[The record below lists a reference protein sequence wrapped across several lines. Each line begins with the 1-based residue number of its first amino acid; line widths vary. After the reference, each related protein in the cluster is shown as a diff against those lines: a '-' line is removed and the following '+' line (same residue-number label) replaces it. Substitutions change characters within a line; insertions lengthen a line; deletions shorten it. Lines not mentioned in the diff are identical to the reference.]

1 MTATALIPEHP
12 VPTAGRITVWMEEA
26 DADLGAPLLGRHGL
40 GPELDVEAGR
50 GQHADRDEAGYHS
63 I

>member
-50 GQHADRDEAGYHS
+50 GQQADR
-63 I
+63 